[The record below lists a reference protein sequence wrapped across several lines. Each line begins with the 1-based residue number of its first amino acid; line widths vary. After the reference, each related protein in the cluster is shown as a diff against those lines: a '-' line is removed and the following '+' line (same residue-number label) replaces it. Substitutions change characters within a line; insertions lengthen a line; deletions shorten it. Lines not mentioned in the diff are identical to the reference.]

1 MTGTSLGTPVRHTH
15 HASPVHEPPAVIR
28 ATGIIVVLA
37 VGLAILAIAFAL
49 PAARSK
55 PHDVPIGAAG
65 PMAAGGQVA
74 DILEQHAP
82 GAFAITYYPGEAALR
97 DAIRNR
103 DVYGGI
109 SFGADADVAGQAAPG
124 GRALLIATGGSPMVA
139 QMLTQIGNG
148 IAQQA
153 GEPLRTEDLAPPTAN
168 DPRGAGLAAC
178 ALPITLAGL
187 LPAVAL
193 VLLSPASGAGP
204 SLRGEYPHNREVWTR
219 FTAAVVFAAVAGT
232 TIAAL
237 LRYVFG
243 SIDRNVWGVAAG
255 LTLGLL
261 AAGLSMLGLGS
272 LFGRGGLAVGALLAL
287 LLGNPLSGLNSAPEM
302 LPSGWGTLGQWLPQG
317 ATATLLRSTAFFDG
331 AGATTAIAVLT
342 CWAVAG
348 TTLIVIAAVRQ
359 RRAVPA

>member
-1 MTGTSLGTPVRHTH
+1 MTGTSLGSPVRHPH
-15 HASPVHEPPAVIR
+15 HASPVHEPPAAIR
-28 ATGIIVVLA
+28 ATGIIVVLT
-37 VGLAILAIAFAL
+37 VVLAILAIAFAL

-65 PMAAGGQVA
+65 LQAASGQIA
-74 DILEQHAP
+74 DMLEPHAP

-109 SFGADADVAGQAAPG
+109 SFGARPDVAGQAAPEG
-124 GRALLIATGGSPMVA
+124 PALLIATGGSPMVA

-148 IAQQA
+148 MSHRA
-153 GEPLRTEDLAPPTAN
+153 GGAGRATLDTVPLRTEDLAPPSAD
-168 DPRGAGLAAC
+168 DPRGAGIAAS

-193 VLLSPASGAGP
+193 VLL
-204 SLRGEYPHNREVWTR
+204 LKREVWTR
-219 FTAAVVFAAVAGT
+219 FVAATVFAAIAGT
-232 TIAAL
+232 IIAAL

-243 SIDRNVWGVAAG
+243 SIDQNIWGVAAG

-272 LFGRGGLAVGALLAL
+272 LFGRVGLAVGALLAL

-302 LPSGWGTLGQWLPQG
+302 LPTGWGALGQWLPQG

-331 AGATTAIAVLT
+331 AGATGAIAVLT
-342 CWAVAG
+342 CWAFAG
-348 TTLIVIAAVRQ
+348 AALIVIAAVRQ
-359 RRAVPA
+359 RRSAPA

>member
-1 MTGTSLGTPVRHTH
+1 MTGTSLSTPVRHAH
-15 HASPVHEPPAVIR
+15 HASPSHEPPAAVR
-28 ATGIIVVLA
+28 AAGIVVVLT
-37 VGLAILAIAFAL
+37 VVLAILAIAFAL

-55 PHDVPIGAAG
+55 PHDIPIGAAG
-65 PMAAGGQVA
+65 PQAANGQVA

-109 SFGADADVAGQAAPG
+109 SFGDGPD
-124 GRALLIATGGSPMVA
+124 GRRLLIATGGSPMVA
-139 QMLTQIGNG
+139 QMLTQIGTG
-148 IAQQA
+148 IAQRT
-153 GEPLRTEDLAPPTAN
+153 GTPLHTEDLAPPTAG
-168 DPRGAGLAAC
+168 DPRGAGLAAS
-178 ALPITLAGL
+178 ALPITLAAV

-193 VLLSPASGAGP
+193 VLLVK
-204 SLRGEYPHNREVWTR
+204 REVWTR
-219 FTAAVVFAAVAGT
+219 FVAAVVFAAGAGV

-243 SIDRNVWGVAAG
+243 SIDHNLWGVAAG

-272 LFGRGGLAVGALLAL
+272 LFGRGGLAIGALLAL

-302 LPSGWGTLGQWLPQG
+302 LPTGWGTLGQWLPQG
-317 ATATLLRSTAFFDG
+317 ATATLLRSTAFFNG
-331 AGATTAIAVLT
+331 AGATTAIAVLI
-342 CWAVAG
+342 CWVVAG
-348 TTLIVIAAVRQ
+348 TALIVTAAVRQ
-359 RRAVPA
+359 GRSGPA

>member
-1 MTGTSLGTPVRHTH
+1 MTTEAVTKHTH
-15 HASPVHEPPAVIR
+15 HASPVHEPPAAIR
-28 ATGIIVVLA
+28 ATGIVIVLTV
-37 VGLAILAIAFAL
+37 VLAILAIAFAL

-55 PHDVPIGAAG
+55 PHDIPIGAAG
-65 PMAAGGQVA
+65 PQVASGQVA
-74 DILEQHAP
+74 DTLEQRAP
-82 GAFAITYYPGEAALR
+82 GAFAITYYPGETALR

-109 SFGADADVAGQAAPG
+109 SFRPD
-124 GRALLIATGGSPMVA
+124 GRSLLIATGGSPMVA
-139 QMLTQIGNG
+139 QMLTQLGNG

-153 GEPLRTEDLAPPTAN
+153 GVPLHTEDLAPPTAD
-168 DPRGAGLAAC
+168 DPRGAGIAAS

-193 VLLSPASGAGP
+193 VLL
-204 SLRGEYPHNREVWTR
+204 LRREVWTR
-219 FTAAVVFAAVAGT
+219 FIAAVVFAAVAGI

-243 SIDRNVWGVAAG
+243 SIDQNLWGVAAG

-272 LFGRGGLAVGALLAL
+272 LFGRVGLAIGALLAL

-302 LPSGWGTLGQWLPQG
+302 LPSGWGALGQWLPQG

-331 AGATTAIAVLT
+331 AGATTSVIVLS

-348 TTLIVIAAVRQ
+348 ATLIVFAAIRQ
-359 RRAVPA
+359 RRSVPA

>member
-1 MTGTSLGTPVRHTH
+1 MTTEAVTKHTH
-15 HASPVHEPPAVIR
+15 HASPVDEPRAAIR
-28 ATGIIVVLA
+28 ATGIIVVLT
-37 VGLAILAIAFAL
+37 VVLAILAIAFAL

-55 PHDVPIGAAG
+55 PHGIPIGAAG
-65 PMAAGGQVA
+65 PMAASGQVA

-109 SFGADADVAGQAAPG
+109 AFGTDDST
-124 GRALLIATGGSPMVA
+124 LLIATGGSPMVA

-153 GEPLRTEDLAPPTAN
+153 RMPLRTEDLAPPTAD
-168 DPRGAGLAAC
+168 DPRGAGLAAS

-193 VLLSPASGAGP
+193 VLL
-204 SLRGEYPHNREVWTR
+204 LKREVWTR

-243 SIDRNVWGVAAG
+243 SIDQNVWGVAAG

-272 LFGRGGLAVGALLAL
+272 LFGRVGLAIGALVAL
-287 LLGNPLSGLNSAPEM
+287 LLGNPLSGLTSAPQM

-331 AGATTAIAVLT
+331 AGATTAIVVLT

-348 TTLIVIAAVRQ
+348 ATLVVFAAVRQ
-359 RRAVPA
+359 RRSVPA

>member
-1 MTGTSLGTPVRHTH
+1 MTGTSLGSPVQHTH
-15 HASPVHEPPAVIR
+15 HASPVHEPPAAIR
-28 ATGIIVVLA
+28 AAGIIVVLT
-37 VGLAILAIAFAL
+37 VVLAILAIAFAL

-65 PMAAGGQVA
+65 PQAASGQIA
-74 DILEQHAP
+74 DMLEQHAP

-109 SFGADADVAGQAAPG
+109 SFGARPDVAGQAAPEG
-124 GRALLIATGGSPMVA
+124 PALLIATGGSPMIA

-153 GEPLRTEDLAPPTAN
+153 GVPLHTVDVAPPSAD
-168 DPRGAGLAAC
+168 DPRGAGLAAS

-193 VLLSPASGAGP
+193 VLL
-204 SLRGEYPHNREVWTR
+204 LKREVWTR
-219 FTAAVVFAAVAGT
+219 FVAATVFAAIAGT

-243 SIDRNVWGVAAG
+243 SIDQNVWGVAAG

-272 LFGRGGLAVGALLAL
+272 LFGRVGLAVGALLAL
-287 LLGNPLSGLNSAPEM
+287 LLGNPLSGLNSPPEM
-302 LPSGWGTLGQWLPQG
+302 LPTGWGTLGQWLPQG

-331 AGATTAIAVLT
+331 AGATAAIAVLT

-348 TTLIVIAAVRQ
+348 TALIVIAGVRQ
-359 RRAVPA
+359 GRSAPA

>member
-1 MTGTSLGTPVRHTH
+1 MTGTPLSTPVRHTH

-28 ATGIIVVLA
+28 ATGIIVALTVA
-37 VGLAILAIAFAL
+37 LAILAIAFAL

-55 PHDVPIGAAG
+55 PHHIPIGAAG
-65 PMAAGGQVA
+65 PTAASGQVA

-82 GAFAITYYPGEAALR
+82 GAFAVTYYPGEAALR

-109 SFGADADVAGQAAPG
+109 SLGPD
-124 GRALLIATGGSPMVA
+124 GRSLLVATGGSPMVA
-139 QMLTQIGNG
+139 QILTQMGNG
-148 IAQQA
+148 VAQQTGA
-153 GEPLRTEDLAPPTAN
+153 KLHTEDLAPPTAN
-168 DPRGAGLAAC
+168 DPRGAGLAAS

-187 LPAVAL
+187 LPAVLL
-193 VLLSPASGAGP
+193 VLFLK
-204 SLRGEYPHNREVWTR
+204 REVWTR
-219 FTAAVVFAAVAGT
+219 FTAAVVFAAGAGI

-243 SIDRNVWGVAAG
+243 SIDQSIWGVAAG

-261 AAGLSMLGLGS
+261 AAGLTMLGLGS
-272 LFGRGGLAVGALLAL
+272 LFGRVGLVVGALMAL

-302 LPSGWGTLGQWLPQG
+302 LPTGWGTFGQWLPQG

-331 AGATTAIAVLT
+331 AGATTAIAVLS
-342 CWAVAG
+342 CWVVAG
-348 TTLIVIAAVRQ
+348 IGLIVLAAVRQ
-359 RRAVPA
+359 GRSVRA